1 MSDPIKIKIKRGL
14 TSGVEPAGLTYGE
27 LAVNIA
33 DKKMFIGG
41 VTGETVLLFTGIT
54 GGVENAPQQNFA
66 AGDSVVNIQPYSPT
80 GLVPFV
86 VEGGFW
92 FNSDTGMLYTGV
104 LGASNGLAWVQS
116 TILNN
121 PSNFN

>member
-14 TSGVEPAGLTYGE
+14 TSGVEPVGLTYGE

-41 VTGETVLLFTGIT
+41 ATGETVLLFTGIT
-54 GGVENAPQQNFA
+54 GQVENAPQQNFA
-66 AGDSVVNIQPYSPT
+66 AGDSVVNIQPYSQS
-80 GLVPFV
+80 GLAPLV

-92 FNSDTGMLYTGV
+92 FNSDTGIMYTGV
-104 LGASNGLAWVQS
+104 LGASNGIAWVQS